1 MADNLVPKIT
11 IKSIAGAIDL
21 EKILAAEGKQIQ
33 LAHIYGLARKA
44 APDSSQ
50 YGDFVRFRG
59 SFKAVNLE
67 TGETMQS
74 GSLILPST
82 AQELLAG
89 AFSEDTTEVKFG
101 FQICV
106 KYDVKVATKYT
117 YTVVNLLAA
126 AQNDPMKALEA
137 EISHEVKALMAP
149 KDEDRGGKKKAA

>member
-21 EKILAAEGKQIQ
+21 EKLLKAENKEIA
-33 LAHIYGLARKA
+33 LAHIFGLARKA

-50 YGDFVRFRG
+50 YGDFIRFRG
-59 SFKAVNLE
+59 SFKAINIE

-89 AFSEDTTEVKFG
+89 AFSEETTEVKFG
-101 FQICV
+101 FQIGV
-106 KYDVKVATKYT
+106 KYDPKVATKYT
-117 YTVVNLLAA
+117 YTVVSLTPA
-126 AQNDPMKALEA
+126 AQNDPLLALEA
-137 EISHEVKALMAP
+137 QIKNELKALTAP
-149 KDEDRGGKKKAA
+149 KEETGGKKKGA